1 MVGPYPAIITVI
13 ALLPLVI
20 RWRQATALLFRFGK
34 SVFRWVWLLPH
45 WPLNQ
50 KLRYAPQGTLRHQS
64 VTVWRSLQAER

>member
-34 SVFRWVWLLPH
+34 SAAGFFRAGELALI
-45 WPLNQ
+45 L
-50 KLRYAPQGTLRHQS
+50 
-64 VTVWRSLQAER
+64 